1 MERMMNGPR
10 LSIVTVTKDD
20 PAGLER
26 TLASTAAWLEGPA
39 VEQIVI
45 DASVPPAAV
54 GNPVV
59 RVARQQSHGI
69 AAAFNEGLQAAKGEW
84 VWFLNGGDRVDA
96 RLTPEFLLTLL
107 GRTTADVM
115 VGGTIYEEEAEPR
128 PHLPPNMRWPPLH
141 AWIPH
146 PSTVVRRR
154 LFERFG
160 VFDATYSIVMDYE
173 WWLRAL
179 SADVPVD
186 VLSVPFAVFAR
197 DGISQQIEFRKKLVR
212 EQGDVI
218 RRYQLRLWRAWIL
231 SGCRL
236 LRVWLAAIFV
246 RRISKPSD
254 PAVEP

>member
-1 MERMMNGPR
+1 MT
-10 LSIVTVTKDD
+10 LLTIVTVTKAD
-20 PAGLER
+20 AEGLKR
-26 TLASTAAWLEGPA
+26 TLAS
-39 VEQIVI
+39 
-45 DASVPPAAV
+45 AAV
-54 GNPVV
+54 FGAAATVEHIVV
-59 RVARQQSHGI
+59 DGDGSAESAAADGGCLWMRQTGAGI

-107 GRTTADVM
+107 RSSQADVII
-115 VGGTIYEEEAEPR
+115 GGMMYEEEAEPR
-128 PHLPPNMRWPPLH
+128 PHLSPNMQWPPFK

-160 VFDATYSIVMDYE
+160 MFDATYSIVMDYE

-197 DGISQQIEFRKKLVR
+197 GGISQQIEFRKKLVR

-231 SGCRL
+231 SGWRL

-246 RRISKPSD
+246 RRIGKPRV
-254 PAVEP
+254 PAAEP

>member
-1 MERMMNGPR
+1 MNPI
-10 LSIVTVTKDD
+10 LSIVTITKND
-20 PAGLER
+20 PAGLAQ
-26 TLASTAAWLEGPA
+26 TLASTAAWLMDPT

-45 DASVPPAAV
+45 DASAPPAV
-54 GNPVV
+54 VNNPAV
-59 RVARQQSHGI
+59 RVIRQRSHGI
-69 AAAFNEGLQAAKGEW
+69 ATAFNEGLQAAKGEW
-84 VWFLNGGDRVDA
+84 VWFLNGGDRVDV
-96 RLTPEFLLTLL
+96 RLTPEFLLALL
-107 GRTTADVM
+107 RSSKADVII
-115 VGGTIYEEEAEPR
+115 GGMRYEEEAEPK
-128 PHLPPNMRWPPLH
+128 PHLSPNMQWPPFK

-160 VFDATYSIVMDYE
+160 MFDATYSIVMDYE

-197 DGISQQIEFRKKLVR
+197 GGISQQIEFRKKLVR

-246 RRISKPSD
+246 RRIDKPRV
-254 PAVEP
+254 PAAEP